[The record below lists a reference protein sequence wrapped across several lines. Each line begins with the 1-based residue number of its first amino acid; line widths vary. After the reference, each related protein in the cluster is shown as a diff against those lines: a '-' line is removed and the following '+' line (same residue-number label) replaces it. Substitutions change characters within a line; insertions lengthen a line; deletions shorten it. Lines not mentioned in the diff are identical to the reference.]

1 MNYNE
6 TVEKVMMLLKE
17 KEVCSSSQKSHKD
30 CYESL
35 GLFIK
40 QRDGNYSEVIRES
53 WLAEIKNE
61 LPRQR
66 YAVWVQYAYQLEAL
80 MTYLEDG
87 HCSLSN
93 NLSENAI
100 RPFTVGRKNWLFSA
114 SPKGAAASSIV
125 YTMVEMAKANDLN
138 TYKYLTYPLSQRPN
152 DKMSDEQLEQ
162 LAP

>member
-17 KEVCSSSQKSHKD
+17 KEVCSSSQKSHRD

-40 QRDGNYSEVIRES
+40 QRDGNYSEAIRES

-66 YAVWVQYAYQLEAL
+66 YTVWVQYAYQLE
-80 MTYLEDG
+80 E
-87 HCSLSN
+87 
-93 NLSENAI
+93 
-100 RPFTVGRKNWLFSA
+100 
-114 SPKGAAASSIV
+114 
-125 YTMVEMAKANDLN
+125 MVI
-138 TYKYLTYPLSQRPN
+138 P
-152 DKMSDEQLEQ
+152 DKKC
-162 LAP
+162 

>member
-17 KEVCSSSQKSHKD
+17 KEVCSSSQKSHRD

-40 QRDGNYSEVIRES
+40 QRDGNYSEAIRES

-66 YAVWVQYAYQLEAL
+66 YTVWAPWGKRPSSRRQAEA
-80 MTYLEDG
+80 G
-87 HCSLSN
+87 
-93 NLSENAI
+93 
-100 RPFTVGRKNWLFSA
+100 SA
-114 SPKGAAASSIV
+114 PAEPQISVS
-125 YTMVEMAKANDLN
+125 
-138 TYKYLTYPLSQRPN
+138 
-152 DKMSDEQLEQ
+152 
-162 LAP
+162 

>member
-100 RPFTVGRKNWLFSA
+100 RPFTVGRNYVFKNIKRKTGCSVPVLREPLPVPLCILWLRWQ
-114 SPKGAAASSIV
+114 KQMI
-125 YTMVEMAKANDLN
+125 
-138 TYKYLTYPLSQRPN
+138 
-152 DKMSDEQLEQ
+152 
-162 LAP
+162 